1 MESLIFI
8 GVQLSTVQYLFK
20 MGIKSKLNERGTTES
35 FKIKDDWDKQAS
47 ALRTKYPTLS
57 SEDVKFE
64 IGKEEELYKRV
75 ENRLGKTRDQV
86 IGILNNIHKDVIEV
100 A

>member
-1 MESLIFI
+1 MKNKVTDEQTMS
-8 GVQLSTVQYLFK
+8 
-20 MGIKSKLNERGTTES
+20 S
-35 FKIKDDWDKQAS
+35 FKISGDWDKQSS
-47 ALRTKYPTLS
+47 ALRTKYPTLT

-64 IGKEEELYKRV
+64 AGKETELFKRI
-75 ENRLGKTRDQV
+75 EDRLSKSQDQV

>member
-1 MESLIFI
+1 MVLKNK
-8 GVQLSTVQYLFK
+8 V
-20 MGIKSKLNERGTTES
+20 NERQTTES
-35 FKIKDDWDKQAS
+35 FKIKDDWDKQSS

-64 IGKEEELYKRV
+64 TGKEGELFKRI
-75 ENRLGKTRDQV
+75 EKRLGKTRDQV
-86 IGILNNIHKDVIEV
+86 IGILNNIHKDVIEI

>member
-1 MESLIFI
+1 
-8 GVQLSTVQYLFK
+8 
-20 MGIKSKLNERGTTES
+20 MGIESKVNERQPIKS
-35 FKIKDDWDKQAS
+35 FNLRDNWDKQSS

-57 SEDVKFE
+57 SDDVKLE
-64 IGKEEELYKRV
+64 IGKEEELIKRV